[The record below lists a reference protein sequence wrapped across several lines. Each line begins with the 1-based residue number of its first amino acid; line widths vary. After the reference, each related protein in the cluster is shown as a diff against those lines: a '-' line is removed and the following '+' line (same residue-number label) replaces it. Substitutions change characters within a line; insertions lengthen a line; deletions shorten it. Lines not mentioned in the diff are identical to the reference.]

1 MDSKKKDCAF
11 KKEDQMVSLE
21 ADPNKILK
29 ATETEEPNED
39 EEIEDEEDESVA
51 PVRYRIT
58 SFGVDFDVEGLYRRI
73 SRGEIVIPNFQRSYV
88 WNIRQAS
95 RFIESLLLGLP
106 VPEIFLSRD
115 FDSDKYVVIDGQQRL
130 RSIQFFYDGVF
141 SPPTAPDT
149 SAAFKLTG
157 VQKEFEGKTFEE
169 LGRNDKFRFD
179 NSLIHATVV
188 KQDVPAKDN
197 TSVYHIFDRINSSG
211 TRLTPQ
217 EMRSAIYHGKLI
229 DKLSVLNDNP
239 VWRCIFGRVSRRQK
253 DQELILRFLAF
264 YFDSDNYKPPMTE
277 FLTKFVGKNRNPQ
290 DTFLENASH
299 VFASTMAAFEGA
311 LGRNAFRPDRALNV
325 AVFDSMSVALARRI
339 ASMELDPNPDD
350 IRKIHRDLL
359 KDTDYVDA
367 VSRRT
372 ANEQSVK
379 KRMNKAAEHF
389 SSL

>member
-1 MDSKKKDCAF
+1 
-11 KKEDQMVSLE
+11 MVSLE
-21 ADPNKILK
+21 ADANEALK
-29 ATETEEPNED
+29 ATETEEPI
-39 EEIEDEEDESVA
+39 EEEEDDSVA
-51 PVRYRIT
+51 PVRYGIT
-58 SFGVDFDVEGLYRRI
+58 SFGVDFDVEGLYRRV
-73 SRGEIVIPNFQRSYV
+73 SRDEIVIPTFQRSYV

-130 RSIQFFYDGVF
+130 RSIQFFYDGLF
-141 SPPTAPDT
+141 GPPPAPDT
-149 SAAFKLTG
+149 STTFKLTG
-157 VQKEFEGKTFEE
+157 VQKEFEGMTYEE
-169 LGRNDKFRFD
+169 LGRNDQFRIN
-179 NSLIHATVV
+179 NSTIHATVV

-197 TSVYHIFDRINSSG
+197 TSIYHIFDRINSSG

-229 DKLSVLNDNP
+229 DKLNALNDDP
-239 VWRCIFGRVSRRQK
+239 VWRSIFGRVSRRQK

-277 FLTKFVGKNRNPQ
+277 FLTKFVGKNRNP
-290 DTFLENASH
+290 DDAFLENANH
-299 VFASTMAAFEGA
+299 RFVSTIAAFGGA
-311 LGRNAFRPDRALNV
+311 LGRGAFRPDRALNA

-339 ASMELDPNPDD
+339 ASTGLTPSLDD
-350 IRKIHRDLL
+350 IEAAHSDLL
-359 KDTDYVDA
+359 NDTHYVDA

-379 KRMNKAAEHF
+379 TRMRKATERF
-389 SSL
+389 GSL